1 MEYKPN
7 YIISR
12 LQWCRFQQQLPSITS
27 DERAGWRAEEAGLID
42 ALGNRE
48 RTVFMRKEYPSQ
60 FTRYQ
65 CGLEDG
71 KALLRLNPPT
81 SAGSTRME
89 GLRPATLTTST
100 WVDRRSSQ
108 APPPV
113 HMESRR

>member
-1 MEYKPN
+1 M
-7 YIISR
+7 
-12 LQWCRFQQQLPSITS
+12 
-27 DERAGWRAEEAGLID
+27 D

-71 KALLRLNPPT
+71 KALLRLNSPT
-81 SAGSTRME
+81 PAVRTRME

-100 WVDRRSSQ
+100 WGDRRPSQ

-113 HMESRR
+113 RMESRR